1 MKKATNRHLY
11 FVNAPTDIFFIGGA
25 SFLLY
30 FGLMFFYSD
39 IRTPEIITAGVIL
52 SWLINWPHFSM
63 STYRLYQNKA
73 NIRRYPFTAY
83 AIPIIV
89 FCGVILS
96 FKYPLIVAPIF
107 IKLFMIWSPY
117 HFAGQTIG
125 ITFVYAMRAGINLTT
140 LEKKVFAYF
149 IFLTFFVSTIR
160 AEVSREGYSFYSI
173 KYPSFAV
180 PQWIADIAEYG
191 LWLSLFALAILVV
204 RWSYKNKQ
212 FLPLIVILP
221 AATQYLWFIQSVY
234 KPSFQEFVPMLHS
247 LQYIIIAWG
256 LQLKEK
262 IDIKKITPSRKYVV
276 WETARWLSIN
286 FVGGV
291 ILFFMLPKI
300 GSLLNFS
307 AFFSIAVVFA
317 AVQIHHF
324 FVDGVIWKLRNS
336 AVAHPLTMTLGDL
349 TGKNKEPYQS

>member
-1 MKKATNRHLY
+1 MLTASKEKLY

-30 FGLMFFYSD
+30 FGLMAFYTD
-39 IRTPEIITAGVIL
+39 VRTTEIITVAMLL

-73 NIRRYPFTAY
+73 NIQRYPFTAY

-89 FCGVILS
+89 FGGLVLS
-96 FKYPLIVAPIF
+96 FQYPLIVAPLF
-107 IKLFMIWSPY
+107 VKLFMIWSPY

-125 ITFVYAMRAGINLTT
+125 ITFVYAMRAGIKLST
-140 LEKKVFAYF
+140 LEKKVFSYF
-149 IFLTFFVSTIR
+149 IFLTFFVATIR
-160 AEVSREGYSFYSI
+160 AEVSREGYSFYTV

-180 PQWIADIAEYG
+180 PQWIADIAEYC
-191 LWLSLFALAILVV
+191 LWISLLALIVLTVI
-204 RWSYKNKQ
+204 WSYKNKRI
-212 FLPLIVILP
+212 LPLIVILP

-256 LQLKEK
+256 IQLKEK
-262 IDIKKITPSRKYVV
+262 LDSNKITPSRKFVV
-276 WETARWLSIN
+276 NETARWFAIN
-286 FVGGV
+286 FVGGA
-291 ILFFMLPKI
+291 ILFYMLPKV
-300 GSLLNFS
+300 GALLNFPTL
-307 AFFSIAVVFA
+307 FSIAVVFA
-317 AVQIHHF
+317 AIQIHHF

-336 AVAHPLTMTLGDL
+336 TVAHPLTMTLSDL
-349 TGKNKEPYQS
+349 TGRRKETLSP